1 MNLLKVKLFQNN
13 LWCTRPGRILTLPS
27 LPYNGCST
35 NPPPP
40 RSCTLRRPPLQPK
53 QSLKVPPT
61 TRDLWDQRPTDGQ
74 TVIVKVSQPLPKFP
88 HCLIHKDEGRRCK
101 SKGKTQSSNWFVK
114 WSSWLLIITANQTRF
129 YSSSNLL
136 PLCVVQ
142 MVKSGRQVKKYSQY
156 LVGQAKHIYI
166 DIYSRPNVFYFVKL
180 HWSLTTIVFLLTK
193 HHIELCYLQ

>member
-1 MNLLKVKLFQNN
+1 LEVKRINLLCVCAIQDCVAVPLWHWDWGGLQRQLSRVCPLLPFGSPSTLPWWTALLWVPPAACSWFKQNN

-53 QSLKVPPT
+53 QSLKVSPT

-88 HCLIHKDEGRRCK
+88 HCLIHKEEGRRCK
-101 SKGKTQSSNWFVK
+101 SKE
-114 WSSWLLIITANQTRF
+114 
-129 YSSSNLL
+129 
-136 PLCVVQ
+136 
-142 MVKSGRQVKKYSQY
+142 
-156 LVGQAKHIYI
+156 KHNHPI
-166 DIYSRPNVFYFVKL
+166 DL
-180 HWSLTTIVFLLTK
+180 
-193 HHIELCYLQ
+193 

>member
-1 MNLLKVKLFQNN
+1 MRHSLNLQLKFYKLRLVHMNLLKVKLFQNN

-35 NPPPP
+35 NPPAP

-53 QSLKVPPT
+53 QSLKVSPT

-142 MVKSGRQVKKYSQY
+142 MVKSGRQVKIVYS
-156 LVGQAKHIYI
+156 I
-166 DIYSRPNVFYFVKL
+166 PC
-180 HWSLTTIVFLLTK
+180 WSHK
-193 HHIELCYLQ
+193 SYLQ

>member
-53 QSLKVPPT
+53 QSLKVSPT

-142 MVKSGRQVKKYSQY
+142 MVKSGRQVKIVYS
-156 LVGQAKHIYI
+156 I
-166 DIYSRPNVFYFVKL
+166 PC
-180 HWSLTTIVFLLTK
+180 WSHK
-193 HHIELCYLQ
+193 SYLQ